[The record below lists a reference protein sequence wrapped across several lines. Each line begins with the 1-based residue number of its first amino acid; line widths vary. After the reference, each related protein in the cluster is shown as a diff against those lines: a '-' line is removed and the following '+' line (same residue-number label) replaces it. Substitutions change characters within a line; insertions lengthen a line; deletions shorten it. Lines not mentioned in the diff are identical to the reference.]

1 LYLGQ
6 RIEGHENGID
16 YRRTYKIRRVIM
28 ARANFKSFGERAKKI
43 LVVDDESDIRDI
55 LSDVLTS
62 EGFEVNTAEN
72 GAAALQILLKANYDL
87 LITDLNMPQMDG
99 IELLDRIYEKN
110 MEVKTII
117 MSSFLSQ
124 INTEYAKR
132 RRVSG
137 CISKPQGQGR

>member
-1 LYLGQ
+1 
-6 RIEGHENGID
+6 
-16 YRRTYKIRRVIM
+16 M
-28 ARANFKSFGERAKKI
+28 ARVTLKTFGERAKKI

-55 LSDVLTS
+55 LSEVLTS

-99 IELLDRIYEKN
+99 IELLDRIHEKK

-117 MSSFLSQ
+117 MSSLLSQ
-124 INTEYAKR
+124 INAEYAKR

-137 CISKPQGQGR
+137 CISKPFHIDELIATVEDGLAVN

>member
-1 LYLGQ
+1 
-6 RIEGHENGID
+6 
-16 YRRTYKIRRVIM
+16 M
-28 ARANFKSFGERAKKI
+28 ARKNLKSFGERAKKI

-117 MSSFLSQ
+117 MSGFLSQ

-137 CISKPQGQGR
+137 RISKPFQLDELIATVEDGLEVN